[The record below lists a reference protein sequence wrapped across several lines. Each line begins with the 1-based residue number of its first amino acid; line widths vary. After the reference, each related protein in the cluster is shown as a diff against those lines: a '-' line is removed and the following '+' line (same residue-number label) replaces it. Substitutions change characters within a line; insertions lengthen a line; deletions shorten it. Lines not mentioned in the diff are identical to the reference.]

1 MLNRTGGTAS
11 VEIGTSPA
19 ATPVRRVVRRDRMP
33 RWTSS
38 TSKLLSSAIS
48 LVEFT
53 PTRMW
58 QQGNA
63 LRESG
68 GSQRMFATDLSRL
81 ALRIDECGD
90 GDPSAASERLEVLQG
105 IPLLNETVEAEM
117 LAELLI
123 DRKAV
128 PASEPRDALHIA
140 TAAVNGVQFI
150 STWNFKHILNPH
162 LQAQIASV
170 CRDAGFI
177 PPVICTPE
185 QLKAT
190 ENDS

>member
-1 MLNRTGGTAS
+1 MDIVYIETTVVGNIAGRIHPNPDVASRQRITREWWTTAK
-11 VEIGTSPA
+11 
-19 ATPVRRVVRRDRMP
+19 VRYRIV
-33 RWTSS
+33 T
-38 TSKLLSSAIS
+38 
-48 LVEFT
+48 
-53 PTRMW
+53 
-58 QQGNA
+58 
-63 LRESG
+63 
-68 GSQRMFATDLSRL
+68 SRL
-81 ALRIDECGD
+81 TLDECGD

-105 IPLLNETVEAEM
+105 IPLLSESVEAEM

-150 STWNFKHILNPH
+150 ATWNFQHILNPH
-162 LQAQIASV
+162 LQAQIAAT

-185 QLKAT
+185 QLKVT
-190 ENDS
+190 EDDS